1 MLKGSTPKSRQRI
14 NQPANDSA
22 SQLTDE
28 TIELFNSQ
36 SQEEEDT
43 QHIGDTPEVED
54 VHSKSILEEIDEVKA
69 LGNDIESNLRQN
81 ETEVEYGA
89 RSDADKD
96 ADKDA
101 DEEVDEDADEDASD
115 KTPGKDAN
123 ERILRLIMQLEFHGS
138 SH

>member
-54 VHSKSILEEIDEVKA
+54 VHSKSILEEIDEVEA

-89 RSDADKD
+89 RSD